1 MHQMLFE
8 MARGNFS
15 NRIPLSSFDDE
26 LETLVVLINMVAEE
40 MKESIFHAGFV
51 NPHGTYRFITQT
63 NLVLDCSFMIKS
75 FNSDVLNVLG
85 YKETELLGQSLQNFL
100 TVDSG
105 KKMNTVIATFHENI
119 SISKINRKEKK
130 INVGEEWTGPPN

>member
-1 MHQMLFE
+1 MSNKHNEERIVAMHQMLFE

-63 NLVLDCSFMIKS
+63 NLDLDFYFMIK
-75 FNSDVLNVLG
+75 
-85 YKETELLGQSLQNFL
+85 
-100 TVDSG
+100 
-105 KKMNTVIATFHENI
+105 I
-119 SISKINRKEKK
+119 
-130 INVGEEWTGPPN
+130 